1 MRGLR
6 STLVLLVVLIG
17 LVGYIY
23 YLNREGAE
31 TTSDRERVFAEV
43 TADDIEEIQITV
55 GEGDTAR
62 VQKTDGTWRLVEP
75 VEADADSTELSSITN
90 SLASIDVQRVVD
102 ENATDVAQY
111 GLQPPRIEVAYKVN
125 GEEQPRRLQLGEKTP
140 AGGDLYARVPDQ
152 NRVLLVSSFLES
164 TFNKDA
170 FALRDKAILK
180 FDRDKADG
188 LELVKGQTT
197 IQLTKSGS
205 DWRLVKPI
213 AARADFGQVESIV
226 VRLSSARME
235 GIVEPEAKDLAKY
248 GLDRPTA
255 TLTVLTGG
263 ERSTLLLGRT
273 ENALVFAKDASRPL
287 VFTVAPTVETDV
299 IKEISDYRRKD
310 LFDARSFTANRIE
323 LRRGSETYAFEK
335 SKNGENEVWRNA
347 SGQDVD
353 SMTAED
359 LLTKATSIRAD
370 SFLANAHPSLK
381 SPVLSV
387 TVRFDDNKTESV
399 TFAREGE
406 QVYASR
412 ADEPGTAVVA
422 TVLFDDAVKALD
434 AMK

>member
-6 STLVLLVVLIG
+6 STLVLLIVLIG

-31 TTSDRERVFAEV
+31 NASDREQVFAEV
-43 TADDIEEIQITV
+43 TADDIEEVQITV
-55 GEGDTAR
+55 RDGETSR

-75 VEADADSTELSSITN
+75 VQAEADSTELSSITN

-102 ENATDVAQY
+102 ENAGDVAQY
-111 GLQPPRIEVAYKVN
+111 GLDPARIEVAYTVK
-125 GEEQPRRLQLGEKTP
+125 GEEQPRRLQLGEKNP

-152 NRVLLVSSFLES
+152 NRVLLISSFLES

-170 FALRDKAILK
+170 FALRDKAVLK

-188 LELVKGQTT
+188 LELVKGPTS
-197 IQLTKSGS
+197 IQLAKSGS

-226 VRLSSARME
+226 VRLDSARME
-235 GIVEPEAKDLAKY
+235 SLVEAEAKDLVEY
-248 GLDRPTA
+248 GLGRPTA

-263 ERSTLLLGRT
+263 ERTTLLLGGT

-287 VFTVAPTVETDV
+287 VFTVAPTLESDV
-299 IKEISDYRRKD
+299 IKEISEYRRKD
-310 LFDARSFTANRIE
+310 LFDSRSFTANRIE
-323 LRRGSETYAFEK
+323 LRRGSETSAFEK

-353 SMTAED
+353 AMKAED
-359 LLTKATSIRAD
+359 LLTKITSIRAE
-370 SFLANAHPSLK
+370 SFQDGAHPSLT
-381 SPVLSV
+381 SPVVSV
-387 TVRFDDNKTESV
+387 TVQFDGDKTESV
-399 TFAREGE
+399 TFGREGD

-412 ADEPGTAVVA
+412 ADEPGTAVVT
-422 TVLFDDAVKALD
+422 TVLFDEAVKALD